1 MFFLGL
7 DPFAD
12 LDCLCDPRPSL
23 LLQQAAAACQLVRVR
38 RLTRLSA
45 GLQAGGGRCLYARAP
60 PLDRSGRAATTA
72 AWPAPAPT
80 ARDEGPAAG
89 AGTTGAAACRRA
101 RGQATDPLAR
111 LQHMELLRG
120 TNQREMRS
128 VADAM
133 VSNGLVAAGYTVS
146 HLPSQWLPDVAINSL
161 LPLNLCPPR
170 QYLNIDDLWAADQRN
185 AQGEI
190 TEDLIKFPSGM
201 PALAKYL
208 KSRGMHLGL

>member
-1 MFFLGL
+1 MR
-7 DPFAD
+7 A
-12 LDCLCDPRPSL
+12 L
-23 LLQQAAAACQLVRVR
+23 LLALAL
-38 RLTRLSA
+38 L
-45 GLQAGGGRCLYARAP
+45 AP
-60 PLDRSGRAATTA
+60 Q
-72 AWPAPAPT
+72 
-80 ARDEGPAAG
+80 PAAG
-89 AGTTGAAACRRA
+89 LVAKQPT
-101 RGQATDPLAR
+101 PLLGFSTWNCFEGR
-111 LQHMELLRG
+111 INE
-120 TNQREMRS
+120 TEMRS

>member
-1 MFFLGL
+1 M
-7 DPFAD
+7 D
-12 LDCLCDPRPSL
+12 LRIYSTTR
-23 LLQQAAAACQLVRVR
+23 VRVLEGFR
-38 RLTRLSA
+38 SRTHSHRGLGRKRVSA
-45 GLQAGGGRCLYARAP
+45 GSL
-60 PLDRSGRAATTA
+60 SGRES
-72 AWPAPAPT
+72 
-80 ARDEGPAAG
+80 RINE
-89 AGTTGAAACRRA
+89 
-101 RGQATDPLAR
+101 
-111 LQHMELLRG
+111 
-120 TNQREMRS
+120 REMRS